1 MDFGVFEIFMLIGAL
16 GFFIYGMKVMS
27 DGIQKLAGSQMRKII
42 STITNNKFA
51 GVLTGFFTTSIIQS
65 SSATTVMVVSFVNAG
80 LLTLRQAIGVIMGAN
95 IGTTVT
101 AFMLLAFGF
110 GKFSISDYSLP
121 LIGIG
126 IPLFFTSKNSLKS
139 LGEFLIG
146 FAILFMGLDEL
157 KELMSFIKED
167 PLFLKS
173 IIEPVS
179 GLGFFSV
186 IIFVF
191 IGTILTVVVQ
201 SSSAAM
207 AITLALCGGANGIPF
222 ELAAAIILGE
232 NIGTTITANIAATI
246 GNVHAKRA
254 ARAHLLFNII
264 GVIWMLLIFYSFLNL
279 IDYVISE
286 TFFNQLVIEGDDE
299 SITRWSLA
307 VFHLFFNIINTFLL
321 IWFIKN
327 IERTVVKLI
336 SSKGEDDEI
345 HQLKYFSNN
354 TLSNEFSLIEVKK
367 ELEKFVK
374 VTSKMNYFT
383 KQLILETDRKKITKL
398 LHKLEQYEEITDR
411 IENEV
416 SEFLTKVNENDITSK
431 SSEDIRSILSII
443 SELESIGDV
452 YYSISKNI
460 QRKTEKKLYFVPSQR
475 NNLLEMI
482 SVIKTLFNNLE
493 VSMNNINEI
502 DQKLVENSYI
512 IENKLNKLHYEL
524 KKEHL
529 KSIENK
535 EYKIKSGIIYAD
547 LLTSLE
553 TVGNHITEINNNL
566 LDTFSK
572 K

>member
-1 MDFGVFEIFMLIGAL
+1 MNFGIFEILKLLGAL
-16 GFFIYGMKVMS
+16 GFFIYGMKIMS
-27 DGIQKLAGSQMRKII
+27 DGIQKLAGAQMRKII
-42 STITNNKFA
+42 SSITNNKFA

-126 IPLFFTSKNSLKS
+126 IPLYFTSKNTLKS

-157 KELMSFIKED
+157 KDLMSFIKED
-167 PLFLKS
+167 PLLLRS
-173 IIEPVS
+173 IIDPVS
-179 GLGFFSV
+179 GFGFFSV
-186 IIFVF
+186 IIFVL
-191 IGTILTVVVQ
+191 IGTVLTVVVQ

-207 AITLALCGGANGIPF
+207 AITLALCGGVNGIPF

-254 ARAHLLFNII
+254 ARAHLFFNII
-264 GVIWMLLIFYSFLNL
+264 GVIWMLIIFFSFLD
-279 IDYVISE
+279 IVDYLLKE
-286 TFFNQLVIEGDDE
+286 TFFSKLVIQGDDE
-299 SITRWSLA
+299 SLTRWSLA
-307 VFHLFFNIINTFLL
+307 VFHLLFNIINTFLL

-327 IERTVVKLI
+327 IEKAVIKLI

-354 TLSNEFSLIEVKK
+354 NLSNEFSIVEVKN
-367 ELEKFVK
+367 ELQKFVK
-374 VTSKMNYFT
+374 ITAKMNTFT
-383 KQLILETDRKKITKL
+383 QQLILETDRKKINKL
-398 LHKLEQYEEITDR
+398 LQKLEQYEEITDR

-416 SEFLTKVNENDITSK
+416 SEFLSKVNDSDLSSK
-431 SSEDIRSILSII
+431 SSDEIRSILTII
-443 SELESIGDV
+443 SELENIGDV
-452 YYSISKNI
+452 YYSISKNLE
-460 QRKTEKKLYFVPSQR
+460 RKIENKLYFIPSQR
-475 NNLLEMI
+475 NNLLKMI
-482 SVIKTLFNNLE
+482 SIVEKLFSTLDDI
-493 VSMNNINEI
+493 MNNMSNKNE
-502 DQKLVENSYI
+502 KLIENSYLL
-512 IENKLNKLHYEL
+512 ENELNKLHYKL

-529 KSIENK
+529 KSIEKK
-535 EYKIKSGIIYAD
+535 EYKIKSGILYAD
-547 LLTSLE
+547 LLASLE
-553 TVGNHITEINNNL
+553 MVGNHITEITDNIA
-566 LDTFSK
+566 DTLS
-572 K
+572 

>member
-179 GLGFFSV
+179 GMGFFSV
-186 IIFVF
+186 IIFVL

-327 IERTVVKLI
+327 IERTVVKFI

-431 SSEDIRSILSII
+431 SSEDIRSI
-443 SELESIGDV
+443 
-452 YYSISKNI
+452 SKNL

>member
-1 MDFGVFEIFMLIGAL
+1 MNFGIFEILKLLGAL
-16 GFFIYGMKVMS
+16 GFFIYGMKIMS
-27 DGIQKLAGSQMRKII
+27 DGIQKLAGAQMRKII
-42 STITNNKFA
+42 SSITNNKFA

-126 IPLFFTSKNSLKS
+126 IPLYFTSKNTLKS

-157 KELMSFIKED
+157 KDLMSFIKED
-167 PLFLKS
+167 PLLLRS
-173 IIEPVS
+173 IIDPVS
-179 GLGFFSV
+179 GFGFFSV
-186 IIFVF
+186 IIFVL
-191 IGTILTVVVQ
+191 IGTVLTVVVQ

-207 AITLALCGGANGIPF
+207 AITLALCGGVNGIPF

-254 ARAHLLFNII
+254 ARAHLFFNII
-264 GVIWMLLIFYSFLNL
+264 GVIWMLIIFFSFLD
-279 IDYVISE
+279 IVDYLLKE
-286 TFFNQLVIEGDDE
+286 TFFSKLVIQGDDE
-299 SITRWSLA
+299 SLTRWSLA
-307 VFHLFFNIINTFLL
+307 VFHLLFNIINTFLL

-327 IERTVVKLI
+327 IEKAVIKLI

-354 TLSNEFSLIEVKK
+354 NLSNEFSIVEVKN
-367 ELEKFVK
+367 ELQKFVK
-374 VTSKMNYFT
+374 ITAKMNTFT
-383 KQLILETDRKKITKL
+383 QQLILETDRKKINKL
-398 LHKLEQYEEITDR
+398 LQKLEQYEEITDR

-416 SEFLTKVNENDITSK
+416 SEFLSKVNDSDLSSK
-431 SSEDIRSILSII
+431 SSEEIRSILTII
-443 SELESIGDV
+443 SELENIGDV
-452 YYSISKNI
+452 YYSISKSLE
-460 QRKTEKKLYFVPSQR
+460 RKIENKLYFIPSQR
-475 NNLLEMI
+475 NNLLKMI
-482 SVIKTLFNNLE
+482 SIVEKLFSTLDDI
-493 VSMNNINEI
+493 MNNMSNKNE
-502 DQKLVENSYI
+502 KLIENSYLL
-512 IENKLNKLHYEL
+512 ENELNKLHYKL

-529 KSIENK
+529 KSIEKK
-535 EYKIKSGIIYAD
+535 EYKIKSGILYAD
-547 LLTSLE
+547 LLASLE
-553 TVGNHITEINNNL
+553 MVGNHITEITDNIA
-566 LDTFSK
+566 DTLS
-572 K
+572 

>member
-1 MDFGVFEIFMLIGAL
+1 MNFGIFEILKLLGAL

-27 DGIQKLAGSQMRKII
+27 DGIQKLAGAQMRKII
-42 STITNNKFA
+42 SSITNNKFA

-126 IPLFFTSKNSLKS
+126 IPLFFTSKNTLKS

-157 KELMSFIKED
+157 KDLMSFIKED
-167 PLFLKS
+167 PLLLRS
-173 IIEPVS
+173 IIDPVS
-179 GLGFFSV
+179 GFGFFSV
-186 IIFVF
+186 IIFVL
-191 IGTILTVVVQ
+191 IGTVLTVVVQ

-207 AITLALCGGANGIPF
+207 AITLALCGGVNGIPF

-254 ARAHLLFNII
+254 ARAHLFFNII
-264 GVIWMLLIFYSFLNL
+264 GVIWMLIIFFSFLD
-279 IDYVISE
+279 IVDYLLKE
-286 TFFNQLVIEGDDE
+286 TFFSKLVIQGDDE
-299 SITRWSLA
+299 SLTRWSLA
-307 VFHLFFNIINTFLL
+307 VFHLLFNIINTFLL

-327 IERTVVKLI
+327 IEKAVIKLI

-354 TLSNEFSLIEVKK
+354 NLSNEFSIVEVKN
-367 ELEKFVK
+367 ELQKFVK
-374 VTSKMNYFT
+374 ITAKMNTFT
-383 KQLILETDRKKITKL
+383 QQLILETDRKKINKL
-398 LHKLEQYEEITDR
+398 LQKLEQYEEITDR

-416 SEFLTKVNENDITSK
+416 SEFLSKVNDSDLSSK
-431 SSEDIRSILSII
+431 ASEEIRSILTII
-443 SELESIGDV
+443 SELENIGDV
-452 YYSISKNI
+452 YYSISKNLE
-460 QRKTEKKLYFVPSQR
+460 RKIENKLYFIPSQR
-475 NNLLEMI
+475 NNLLKMI
-482 SVIKTLFNNLE
+482 SIVEKLFSTLDDI
-493 VSMNNINEI
+493 MNNMSNKNE
-502 DQKLVENSYI
+502 KLIENSYLL
-512 IENKLNKLHYEL
+512 ENELNKLHYKL

-529 KSIENK
+529 KSIEKK
-535 EYKIKSGIIYAD
+535 EYKIKSGILYAD
-547 LLTSLE
+547 LLASLE
-553 TVGNHITEINNNL
+553 MVGNHITEITDNIA
-566 LDTFSK
+566 DTLS
-572 K
+572 

>member
-1 MDFGVFEIFMLIGAL
+1 MNFGIFEILKLLGAL
-16 GFFIYGMKVMS
+16 GFFIYGMKIMS
-27 DGIQKLAGSQMRKII
+27 DGIQKLAGAQMRKII
-42 STITNNKFA
+42 SSITNNKFA

-126 IPLFFTSKNSLKS
+126 IPLYFTSKNTLKS

-157 KELMSFIKED
+157 KDLMSFIKED
-167 PLFLKS
+167 PLLLRS
-173 IIEPVS
+173 IIDPVS
-179 GLGFFSV
+179 GFGFFSV
-186 IIFVF
+186 IIFVL
-191 IGTILTVVVQ
+191 IGTVLTVVVQ

-207 AITLALCGGANGIPF
+207 AITLALCGGVNGIPF

-254 ARAHLLFNII
+254 ARAHLFFNII
-264 GVIWMLLIFYSFLNL
+264 GVIWMLIIFFSFLD
-279 IDYVISE
+279 IVDYLLKE
-286 TFFNQLVIEGDDE
+286 TFFSKLVIQGDDE
-299 SITRWSLA
+299 SLTRWSLA
-307 VFHLFFNIINTFLL
+307 VFHLLFNIINTFLL

-327 IERTVVKLI
+327 IEKAVIKLI

-354 TLSNEFSLIEVKK
+354 NLSNEFSIVEVKN
-367 ELEKFVK
+367 ELQKFVK
-374 VTSKMNYFT
+374 ITAKMNTFT
-383 KQLILETDRKKITKL
+383 QQLILETDRKKINKL
-398 LHKLEQYEEITDR
+398 LQKLEQYEEITDR

-416 SEFLTKVNENDITSK
+416 SEFLSKVNDSDLSSK
-431 SSEDIRSILSII
+431 SSEEIRSILTII
-443 SELESIGDV
+443 SELENIGDV
-452 YYSISKNI
+452 YYSISKNLE
-460 QRKTEKKLYFVPSQR
+460 RKIENKLYFIPSQR
-475 NNLLEMI
+475 NNLLKMI
-482 SVIKTLFNNLE
+482 SIVEKLFSTLDDI
-493 VSMNNINEI
+493 MNNMSNKNE
-502 DQKLVENSYI
+502 KLIENSYLL
-512 IENKLNKLHYEL
+512 ENELNKLHYKL

-529 KSIENK
+529 KSIEKK
-535 EYKIKSGIIYAD
+535 EYKIKSGILYAD
-547 LLTSLE
+547 LLASLE
-553 TVGNHITEINNNL
+553 MVGNHITEITDNIN
-566 LDTFSK
+566 DTLS
-572 K
+572 

>member
-1 MDFGVFEIFMLIGAL
+1 MNFGIFEILKLLGAL

-27 DGIQKLAGSQMRKII
+27 DGIQKLAGAQMRKII
-42 STITNNKFA
+42 SSITNNKFA

-126 IPLFFTSKNSLKS
+126 IPLYFTSKNTLKS

-157 KELMSFIKED
+157 KDLMSFIKED
-167 PLFLKS
+167 PLLLRS
-173 IIEPVS
+173 IIDPVS
-179 GLGFFSV
+179 GFGFFSV
-186 IIFVF
+186 IIFVL
-191 IGTILTVVVQ
+191 IGTVLTVVVQ

-207 AITLALCGGANGIPF
+207 AITLALCGGVNGIPF

-254 ARAHLLFNII
+254 ARAHLFFNII
-264 GVIWMLLIFYSFLNL
+264 GVIWMLIIFFSFLD
-279 IDYVISE
+279 IVDYLLKE
-286 TFFNQLVIEGDDE
+286 TFFSKLVIQGDDE
-299 SITRWSLA
+299 SLTRWSLA
-307 VFHLFFNIINTFLL
+307 VFHLLFNIINTFLL

-327 IERTVVKLI
+327 IEKAVIKLI

-354 TLSNEFSLIEVKK
+354 NLSNEFSIVEVKN
-367 ELEKFVK
+367 ELQKFVK
-374 VTSKMNYFT
+374 ITAKMNTFT
-383 KQLILETDRKKITKL
+383 QQLILETDRKKINKL
-398 LHKLEQYEEITDR
+398 LQKLEQYEEITDR

-416 SEFLTKVNENDITSK
+416 SEFLSKVNDSDLSSK
-431 SSEDIRSILSII
+431 SSEEIRSILTII
-443 SELESIGDV
+443 SELENIGDV
-452 YYSISKNI
+452 YYSISKNLE
-460 QRKTEKKLYFVPSQR
+460 RKIENKLYFIPSQR
-475 NNLLEMI
+475 NNLLKMI
-482 SVIKTLFNNLE
+482 SIVEKLFSTLNE
-493 VSMNNINEI
+493 IMNNMSNKNE
-502 DQKLVENSYI
+502 KLIENSYLL
-512 IENKLNKLHYEL
+512 ENELNKLHYKL
-524 KKEHL
+524 KKDHL
-529 KSIENK
+529 KSIEKK
-535 EYKIKSGIIYAD
+535 EYKIKSGILYSD
-547 LLTSLE
+547 LLASLE
-553 TVGNHITEINNNL
+553 LVGNHITEITDNIN
-566 LDTFSK
+566 DTLS
-572 K
+572 

>member
-1 MDFGVFEIFMLIGAL
+1 MNFGIFEILKLLGAL

-27 DGIQKLAGSQMRKII
+27 DGIQKLAGAQMRKII
-42 STITNNKFA
+42 SSITNNKFA

-126 IPLFFTSKNSLKS
+126 IPLYFTSKNTLKS

-157 KELMSFIKED
+157 KDLMSFIKED
-167 PLFLKS
+167 PLLLRS
-173 IIEPVS
+173 IIDPVS
-179 GLGFFSV
+179 GFGFFSV
-186 IIFVF
+186 IIFVL
-191 IGTILTVVVQ
+191 IGTVLTVVVQ

-207 AITLALCGGANGIPF
+207 AITLALCGGVNGIPF

-254 ARAHLLFNII
+254 ARAHLFFNII
-264 GVIWMLLIFYSFLNL
+264 GVIWMLIIFFSFLD
-279 IDYVISE
+279 IVDYLLKE
-286 TFFNQLVIEGDDE
+286 TFFSKLVIQGDDE
-299 SITRWSLA
+299 SLTRWSLA
-307 VFHLFFNIINTFLL
+307 VFHLLFNIINTFLL

-327 IERTVVKLI
+327 IEKAVIKLI

-354 TLSNEFSLIEVKK
+354 NLSNEFSIVEVKN
-367 ELEKFVK
+367 ELQKFVK
-374 VTSKMNYFT
+374 ITAKMNTFT
-383 KQLILETDRKKITKL
+383 QQLILETDRKKINKL
-398 LHKLEQYEEITDR
+398 LQKLEQYEEITDR

-416 SEFLTKVNENDITSK
+416 SEFLSKVNDSDLSSK
-431 SSEDIRSILSII
+431 SSEEIRSILTII
-443 SELESIGDV
+443 SELENIGDV
-452 YYSISKNI
+452 YYSISKNLE
-460 QRKTEKKLYFVPSQR
+460 RKIENKLYFIPSQR
-475 NNLLEMI
+475 NNLLKMI
-482 SVIKTLFNNLE
+482 SIVEKLFSTLNE
-493 VSMNNINEI
+493 IMNNMSNKNE
-502 DQKLVENSYI
+502 KLIENSYLL
-512 IENKLNKLHYEL
+512 ENELNKLHYKL
-524 KKEHL
+524 KKDHL
-529 KSIENK
+529 KSIEKK
-535 EYKIKSGIIYAD
+535 EYKIKSGILYAD
-547 LLTSLE
+547 LLASLE
-553 TVGNHITEINNNL
+553 LVGNHITEITDNIN
-566 LDTFSK
+566 DTLS
-572 K
+572 

>member
-1 MDFGVFEIFMLIGAL
+1 MNFGIFEILKLLGAL

-27 DGIQKLAGSQMRKII
+27 DGIQKLAGAQMRKII
-42 STITNNKFA
+42 SSITNNKFA

-126 IPLFFTSKNSLKS
+126 IPLYFTSKNTLKS

-157 KELMSFIKED
+157 KDLMSFIKED
-167 PLFLKS
+167 PLLLRS
-173 IIEPVS
+173 IIDPVS
-179 GLGFFSV
+179 EFGFFSV
-186 IIFVF
+186 IIFVL
-191 IGTILTVVVQ
+191 IGTVLTVVVQ

-207 AITLALCGGANGIPF
+207 AITLALCGGVNGIPF

-254 ARAHLLFNII
+254 ARAHLFFNII
-264 GVIWMLLIFYSFLNL
+264 GVIWMLIIFFSFLD
-279 IDYVISE
+279 IVDYLLKE
-286 TFFNQLVIEGDDE
+286 TFFSKLVIQGDDE
-299 SITRWSLA
+299 SLTRWSLA
-307 VFHLFFNIINTFLL
+307 VFHLLFNIINTFLL

-327 IERTVVKLI
+327 IEKAVIKLI

-354 TLSNEFSLIEVKK
+354 NLSNEFSIVEVKN
-367 ELEKFVK
+367 ELQKFVK
-374 VTSKMNYFT
+374 ITAKMNTFT
-383 KQLILETDRKKITKL
+383 QQLILETDRKKINKL
-398 LHKLEQYEEITDR
+398 LQKLEQYEEITDR

-416 SEFLTKVNENDITSK
+416 SEFLSKVNDSDLSSK
-431 SSEDIRSILSII
+431 SSEEIRSILTII
-443 SELESIGDV
+443 SELENIGDV
-452 YYSISKNI
+452 YYSISKNLE
-460 QRKTEKKLYFVPSQR
+460 RKIENKLYFIPSQR
-475 NNLLEMI
+475 NNLLKMI
-482 SVIKTLFNNLE
+482 SIVEKLFSTLDDI
-493 VSMNNINEI
+493 MNNMSNKNE
-502 DQKLVENSYI
+502 KLIENSYLL
-512 IENKLNKLHYEL
+512 ENELNKLHYKL
-524 KKEHL
+524 KKDHL
-529 KSIENK
+529 KSIEKK
-535 EYKIKSGIIYAD
+535 EYKIKSGILYAD
-547 LLTSLE
+547 LLASLE
-553 TVGNHITEINNNL
+553 LVGNHITEITDNIA
-566 LDTFSK
+566 DTLS
-572 K
+572 

>member
-1 MDFGVFEIFMLIGAL
+1 MNFGIFEILKLLGAL

-27 DGIQKLAGSQMRKII
+27 DGIQKLAGAQMRKII
-42 STITNNKFA
+42 SSITNNKFA

-126 IPLFFTSKNSLKS
+126 IPLYFTSKNTLKS

-157 KELMSFIKED
+157 KDLMSFIKED
-167 PLFLKS
+167 PLLLRS
-173 IIEPVS
+173 IIDPVS
-179 GLGFFSV
+179 GFGFFSV
-186 IIFVF
+186 IIFVL
-191 IGTILTVVVQ
+191 IGTVLTIVVQ

-207 AITLALCGGANGIPF
+207 AITLALCGGVNGIPF

-254 ARAHLLFNII
+254 ARAHLFFNII
-264 GVIWMLLIFYSFLNL
+264 GVIWMLIIFFSFLD
-279 IDYVISE
+279 IVDYLLKE
-286 TFFNQLVIEGDDE
+286 TFFSKLVIQGDDE
-299 SITRWSLA
+299 SLTRWSLA
-307 VFHLFFNIINTFLL
+307 VFHLLFNIINTFLL

-327 IERTVVKLI
+327 IEKAVIKLI

-354 TLSNEFSLIEVKK
+354 NLSNEFSIVEVKN
-367 ELEKFVK
+367 ELQKFVK
-374 VTSKMNYFT
+374 ITAKMNTFT
-383 KQLILETDRKKITKL
+383 QQLILETDRKKINKL
-398 LHKLEQYEEITDR
+398 LQKLEQYEEITDR

-416 SEFLTKVNENDITSK
+416 SEFLSKVNDSDLSSK
-431 SSEDIRSILSII
+431 SSDEIRSILTII
-443 SELESIGDV
+443 SELENIGDV
-452 YYSISKNI
+452 YYSISKNLE
-460 QRKTEKKLYFVPSQR
+460 RKIENKLYFIPSQR
-475 NNLLEMI
+475 NNLLKMI
-482 SVIKTLFNNLE
+482 SIVEKLFSTLDDI
-493 VSMNNINEI
+493 MNNMSNKNE
-502 DQKLVENSYI
+502 KLIENSYLL
-512 IENKLNKLHYEL
+512 ENELNKLHYKL
-524 KKEHL
+524 KKDHL
-529 KSIENK
+529 KSIEKK
-535 EYKIKSGIIYAD
+535 EYKIKSGILYAD
-547 LLTSLE
+547 LLASLE
-553 TVGNHITEINNNL
+553 MVGNHITEITDNIA
-566 LDTFSK
+566 DTLS
-572 K
+572 

>member
-1 MDFGVFEIFMLIGAL
+1 MNFGIFEILKLLGAL
-16 GFFIYGMKVMS
+16 GFFIYGMKIMS
-27 DGIQKLAGSQMRKII
+27 DGIQKLAGAQMRKII
-42 STITNNKFA
+42 SSITNNKFA

-126 IPLFFTSKNSLKS
+126 IPLYFTSKNTLKS

-157 KELMSFIKED
+157 KDLMSFIKED
-167 PLFLKS
+167 PLLLRS
-173 IIEPVS
+173 IIDPVS
-179 GLGFFSV
+179 GFGFFSV
-186 IIFVF
+186 IIFVL
-191 IGTILTVVVQ
+191 IGTVLTVVVQ

-207 AITLALCGGANGIPF
+207 AITLALCGGVNGIPF

-254 ARAHLLFNII
+254 ARAHLFFNII
-264 GVIWMLLIFYSFLNL
+264 GVIWMLIIFFSFLD
-279 IDYVISE
+279 IVDYLLKE
-286 TFFNQLVIEGDDE
+286 TFFSKLVIQGDDE
-299 SITRWSLA
+299 SLTRWSLA
-307 VFHLFFNIINTFLL
+307 VFHLLFNIINTFLL

-327 IERTVVKLI
+327 IEKAVIKLI

-354 TLSNEFSLIEVKK
+354 NLSNEFSIVEVKN
-367 ELEKFVK
+367 ELQKFVK
-374 VTSKMNYFT
+374 ITAKMNIFT
-383 KQLILETDRKKITKL
+383 QQLILETDRKKINKL
-398 LHKLEQYEEITDR
+398 LQKLEQYEEITDR

-416 SEFLTKVNENDITSK
+416 SEFLSKVNDSDLSSK
-431 SSEDIRSILSII
+431 SSEEIRSILTII
-443 SELESIGDV
+443 SELENIGDV
-452 YYSISKNI
+452 YYSISKNLE
-460 QRKTEKKLYFVPSQR
+460 RKIENKLYFIPSQR
-475 NNLLEMI
+475 NNLLKMI
-482 SVIKTLFNNLE
+482 SIVEKLFSTLDDI
-493 VSMNNINEI
+493 MNNMSNKNE
-502 DQKLVENSYI
+502 KLIENSYLL
-512 IENKLNKLHYEL
+512 ENELNKLHYKL

-529 KSIENK
+529 KSIEKK
-535 EYKIKSGIIYAD
+535 EYKIKSGILYAD
-547 LLTSLE
+547 LLASLE
-553 TVGNHITEINNNL
+553 MVGNHITEITDNIA
-566 LDTFSK
+566 DTLS
-572 K
+572 

>member
-1 MDFGVFEIFMLIGAL
+1 MNFGIFEILKLLGAL

-27 DGIQKLAGSQMRKII
+27 DGIQKLAGAQMRKII
-42 STITNNKFA
+42 SSITNNKFA

-126 IPLFFTSKNSLKS
+126 IPLYFTSKNTLKS

-157 KELMSFIKED
+157 KDLMSFIKED
-167 PLFLKS
+167 PLLLRS
-173 IIEPVS
+173 IIDPVS
-179 GLGFFSV
+179 GFGFFSV
-186 IIFVF
+186 IIFVL
-191 IGTILTVVVQ
+191 IGTVLTVVVQ

-207 AITLALCGGANGIPF
+207 AITLALCGGVNGIPF

-254 ARAHLLFNII
+254 ARAHLFFNII
-264 GVIWMLLIFYSFLNL
+264 GVIWMLIIFFSFLD
-279 IDYVISE
+279 IVDYLLKE
-286 TFFNQLVIEGDDE
+286 TFFSKLVIQGDDE
-299 SITRWSLA
+299 SLTRWSLA
-307 VFHLFFNIINTFLL
+307 VFHLLFNIINTFLL

-327 IERTVVKLI
+327 IEKAVIKLI

-354 TLSNEFSLIEVKK
+354 NLSNEFSIVEVKN
-367 ELEKFVK
+367 ELQKFVK
-374 VTSKMNYFT
+374 ITAKMNTFT
-383 KQLILETDRKKITKL
+383 QQLILETDRKKINKL
-398 LHKLEQYEEITDR
+398 LQKLEQYEEITDR

-416 SEFLTKVNENDITSK
+416 SEFLSKVNDSDLSSK
-431 SSEDIRSILSII
+431 SSEEIRSILTII
-443 SELESIGDV
+443 SELENIGDV
-452 YYSISKNI
+452 YYSISKNLE
-460 QRKTEKKLYFVPSQR
+460 RKIENKLYFIPSQR
-475 NNLLEMI
+475 NNLLKMI
-482 SVIKTLFNNLE
+482 SIVEKLFSTLNE
-493 VSMNNINEI
+493 IMNNMSNKNE
-502 DQKLVENSYI
+502 KLLENSYLL
-512 IENKLNKLHYEL
+512 ENELNKLHYKL
-524 KKEHL
+524 KKDHL
-529 KSIENK
+529 KSIEKK
-535 EYKIKSGIIYAD
+535 EYKIKSGILYSD
-547 LLTSLE
+547 LLASLE
-553 TVGNHITEINNNL
+553 LVGNHITEITDNIN
-566 LDTFSK
+566 DTLS
-572 K
+572 

>member
-1 MDFGVFEIFMLIGAL
+1 MNFGIFEILKLLGAL

-27 DGIQKLAGSQMRKII
+27 DGIQKLAGAQMRKII
-42 STITNNKFA
+42 SSITNNKFA

-126 IPLFFTSKNSLKS
+126 IPLYFTSKNTLKS

-157 KELMSFIKED
+157 KDLMSFIKED
-167 PLFLKS
+167 PLLLRS
-173 IIEPVS
+173 IIDPVS
-179 GLGFFSV
+179 GFGFFSV
-186 IIFVF
+186 IIFVL
-191 IGTILTVVVQ
+191 IGTVLTVVVQ

-207 AITLALCGGANGIPF
+207 AITLALCGGVNGIPF

-254 ARAHLLFNII
+254 ARAHLFFNII
-264 GVIWMLLIFYSFLNL
+264 GVIWMLIIFFSFLD
-279 IDYVISE
+279 IVDYLLKE
-286 TFFNQLVIEGDDE
+286 TFFSKLVIQGDDE
-299 SITRWSLA
+299 SLTRWSLA
-307 VFHLFFNIINTFLL
+307 VFHLLFNIINTFLL

-327 IERTVVKLI
+327 IEKAVIKLI

-354 TLSNEFSLIEVKK
+354 NLSNEFSIVEVKN
-367 ELEKFVK
+367 ELQKFVK
-374 VTSKMNYFT
+374 ITAKMNTFT
-383 KQLILETDRKKITKL
+383 QQLILETDRKKINKL
-398 LHKLEQYEEITDR
+398 LQKLEQYEEITDR

-416 SEFLTKVNENDITSK
+416 SEFLSKVNDSDLSSK
-431 SSEDIRSILSII
+431 ASEEIRSILTII
-443 SELESIGDV
+443 SELENIGDV
-452 YYSISKNI
+452 YYSISKNLE
-460 QRKTEKKLYFVPSQR
+460 RKIENKLYFIPSQR
-475 NNLLEMI
+475 NNLLKMI
-482 SVIKTLFNNLE
+482 SIVEKLFSTLDDI
-493 VSMNNINEI
+493 MNNMSNKNE
-502 DQKLVENSYI
+502 KLIENSYLL
-512 IENKLNKLHYEL
+512 ENELNKLHYKL

-529 KSIENK
+529 KSIEKK
-535 EYKIKSGIIYAD
+535 EYKIKSGILYAD
-547 LLTSLE
+547 LLASLE
-553 TVGNHITEINNNL
+553 MVGNHITEITDNIA
-566 LDTFSK
+566 DTLS
-572 K
+572 

>member
-1 MDFGVFEIFMLIGAL
+1 MNFGIFEILKLLGAL
-16 GFFIYGMKVMS
+16 GFFIYGMKIMS
-27 DGIQKLAGSQMRKII
+27 DGIQKLAGAQMRKII
-42 STITNNKFA
+42 SSITNNKFA

-126 IPLFFTSKNSLKS
+126 IPLYFTSKNTLKS

-157 KELMSFIKED
+157 KDLMSFIKED
-167 PLFLKS
+167 PLLLRS
-173 IIEPVS
+173 IIDPVS
-179 GLGFFSV
+179 GFGFFSV
-186 IIFVF
+186 IIFVL
-191 IGTILTVVVQ
+191 IGTVLTVVVQ

-207 AITLALCGGANGIPF
+207 AITLALCGGVNGIPF

-254 ARAHLLFNII
+254 ARAHLFFNII
-264 GVIWMLLIFYSFLNL
+264 GVIWMLIIFFSFLD
-279 IDYVISE
+279 IVDYLLKE
-286 TFFNQLVIEGDDE
+286 TFFSKLVIQGDDE
-299 SITRWSLA
+299 SLTRWSLA
-307 VFHLFFNIINTFLL
+307 VFHLLFNIINTFLL

-327 IERTVVKLI
+327 IEKAVIKLI

-354 TLSNEFSLIEVKK
+354 NLSNEFSIVEVKN
-367 ELEKFVK
+367 ELQKFVK
-374 VTSKMNYFT
+374 ITAKMNTFT
-383 KQLILETDRKKITKL
+383 QQLILETDRKKINKL
-398 LHKLEQYEEITDR
+398 LQKLEQYEEITDR

-416 SEFLTKVNENDITSK
+416 SEFLSKVNDSDLSSK
-431 SSEDIRSILSII
+431 ASEEIRSILTII
-443 SELESIGDV
+443 SELENIGDV
-452 YYSISKNI
+452 YYSISKNLE
-460 QRKTEKKLYFVPSQR
+460 RKIENKLYFIPSQR
-475 NNLLEMI
+475 NNLLKMI
-482 SVIKTLFNNLE
+482 SIVEKLFSTLDDI
-493 VSMNNINEI
+493 MNNMSNKNE
-502 DQKLVENSYI
+502 KLIENSYLL
-512 IENKLNKLHYEL
+512 ENELNKLHYKL

-529 KSIENK
+529 KSIEKK
-535 EYKIKSGIIYAD
+535 EYKIKSGILYAD
-547 LLTSLE
+547 LLASLE
-553 TVGNHITEINNNL
+553 MVGNHITEITDNIA
-566 LDTFSK
+566 DTLS
-572 K
+572 

>member
-1 MDFGVFEIFMLIGAL
+1 MNFGIFEILKLLGAL
-16 GFFIYGMKVMS
+16 GFFIYGMKIMS
-27 DGIQKLAGSQMRKII
+27 DGIQKLAGAQMRKII
-42 STITNNKFA
+42 SSITNNKFA

-126 IPLFFTSKNSLKS
+126 IPLYFTSKNTLKS

-157 KELMSFIKED
+157 KDLMSFIKED
-167 PLFLKS
+167 PLLLRS
-173 IIEPVS
+173 IIDPVS
-179 GLGFFSV
+179 GFGFFSV
-186 IIFVF
+186 IIFVL
-191 IGTILTVVVQ
+191 IGTVLTVVVQ

-207 AITLALCGGANGIPF
+207 AITLALCGGVNGIPF

-254 ARAHLLFNII
+254 ARAHLFFNII
-264 GVIWMLLIFYSFLNL
+264 GVIWMLIIFFSFLD
-279 IDYVISE
+279 IVDYLLKE
-286 TFFNQLVIEGDDE
+286 TFFSKLVIQGDDE
-299 SITRWSLA
+299 SLTRWSLA
-307 VFHLFFNIINTFLL
+307 VFHLLFNIINTFLL

-327 IERTVVKLI
+327 IEKAVIKLI

-354 TLSNEFSLIEVKK
+354 NLSNEFSIVEVKN
-367 ELEKFVK
+367 ELQKFVK
-374 VTSKMNYFT
+374 VTAKMNTFT
-383 KQLILETDRKKITKL
+383 QQLILETDRKKINKL
-398 LHKLEQYEEITDR
+398 LQKLEQYEEITDR

-416 SEFLTKVNENDITSK
+416 SEFLSKVNDSDLSSK
-431 SSEDIRSILSII
+431 SSEEIRSILTII
-443 SELESIGDV
+443 SELENIGDV
-452 YYSISKNI
+452 YYSISKNLE
-460 QRKTEKKLYFVPSQR
+460 RKIENKLYFIPSQR
-475 NNLLEMI
+475 NNLLKMI
-482 SVIKTLFNNLE
+482 SIVEKLFSTLDDI
-493 VSMNNINEI
+493 MNNMSNKNE
-502 DQKLVENSYI
+502 KLIENSYLL
-512 IENKLNKLHYEL
+512 ENELNKLHYKL

-529 KSIENK
+529 KSIEKK
-535 EYKIKSGIIYAD
+535 EYKIKSGILYAD
-547 LLTSLE
+547 LLASLE
-553 TVGNHITEINNNL
+553 MVGNHITEITDNIA
-566 LDTFSK
+566 DTLS
-572 K
+572 

>member
-1 MDFGVFEIFMLIGAL
+1 MNFGIFEILKLLGAL

-27 DGIQKLAGSQMRKII
+27 DGIQKLAGAQMRKII
-42 STITNNKFA
+42 SSITNNKFA

-126 IPLFFTSKNSLKS
+126 IPLYFTSKNTLKS

-157 KELMSFIKED
+157 KDLMSFIKED
-167 PLFLKS
+167 PLLLRS
-173 IIEPVS
+173 IIDPVS
-179 GLGFFSV
+179 GFGFFSV
-186 IIFVF
+186 IIFVL
-191 IGTILTVVVQ
+191 IGTVLTVVVQ

-207 AITLALCGGANGIPF
+207 AITLALCGGVNGIPF

-254 ARAHLLFNII
+254 ARAHLFFNII
-264 GVIWMLLIFYSFLNL
+264 GVIWMLIIFFSFLD
-279 IDYVISE
+279 IVDYLLKE
-286 TFFNQLVIEGDDE
+286 TFFSKLVIQGDDE
-299 SITRWSLA
+299 SLTRWSLA
-307 VFHLFFNIINTFLL
+307 VFHLLFNIINTFLL

-327 IERTVVKLI
+327 IEKAVIKLI

-354 TLSNEFSLIEVKK
+354 NLSNEFSIVEVKN
-367 ELEKFVK
+367 ELQKFVK
-374 VTSKMNYFT
+374 ITAKMNTFT
-383 KQLILETDRKKITKL
+383 QQLILETDRKKINKL
-398 LHKLEQYEEITDR
+398 LQKLEQYEEITDR

-416 SEFLTKVNENDITSK
+416 SEFLSKVNDSDLSSK
-431 SSEDIRSILSII
+431 SSEEIRSILTII
-443 SELESIGDV
+443 SELENIGDV
-452 YYSISKNI
+452 YYSISKNLE
-460 QRKTEKKLYFVPSQR
+460 RKIENKLYFIPSQR
-475 NNLLEMI
+475 NNLLKMI
-482 SVIKTLFNNLE
+482 SIVEKLFSTLDDI
-493 VSMNNINEI
+493 MNNMSNKNE
-502 DQKLVENSYI
+502 KLIENSYLL
-512 IENKLNKLHYEL
+512 ENELNKLHYKL

-529 KSIENK
+529 KSIEKK
-535 EYKIKSGIIYAD
+535 EYKIKSGILYAD
-547 LLTSLE
+547 LLASLE
-553 TVGNHITEINNNL
+553 MVGNHITEITDNIA
-566 LDTFSK
+566 DTLS
-572 K
+572 

>member
-1 MDFGVFEIFMLIGAL
+1 MNFGIFEILKLLGAL
-16 GFFIYGMKVMS
+16 GFFIYGMKIMS
-27 DGIQKLAGSQMRKII
+27 DGIQKLAGAQMRKII
-42 STITNNKFA
+42 SSITNNKFA

-126 IPLFFTSKNSLKS
+126 IPLYFTSKNTLKS

-157 KELMSFIKED
+157 KDLMSFIKED
-167 PLFLKS
+167 PLLLRS
-173 IIEPVS
+173 IIDPVS
-179 GLGFFSV
+179 GFGFFSV
-186 IIFVF
+186 IIFVL
-191 IGTILTVVVQ
+191 IGTVLTVVVQ

-207 AITLALCGGANGIPF
+207 AITLALCGGVNGIPF

-254 ARAHLLFNII
+254 ARAHLFFNII
-264 GVIWMLLIFYSFLNL
+264 GVIWMLIIFFSFLD
-279 IDYVISE
+279 IVDYLLKE
-286 TFFNQLVIEGDDE
+286 TFFSKLVIQGDDE
-299 SITRWSLA
+299 SLTRWSLA
-307 VFHLFFNIINTFLL
+307 VFHLLFNIINTFLL

-327 IERTVVKLI
+327 IEKAVIKLI

-354 TLSNEFSLIEVKK
+354 NLSNEFSIVEVKN
-367 ELEKFVK
+367 ELQKFVK
-374 VTSKMNYFT
+374 ITAKMNTFT
-383 KQLILETDRKKITKL
+383 QQLILETDRKKINKL
-398 LHKLEQYEEITDR
+398 LQKLEQYEEITDR

-416 SEFLTKVNENDITSK
+416 SEFLSKVNDSDLSSK
-431 SSEDIRSILSII
+431 SSEEIRSILTII
-443 SELESIGDV
+443 SELENIGDV
-452 YYSISKNI
+452 YYSISKNLE
-460 QRKTEKKLYFVPSQR
+460 RKIENKLYFIPSQR
-475 NNLLEMI
+475 NNLLKMI
-482 SVIKTLFNNLE
+482 SIVEKLFSTLDDI
-493 VSMNNINEI
+493 MNNMSNKNE
-502 DQKLVENSYI
+502 KLIENSYLL
-512 IENKLNKLHYEL
+512 ENELNKLHYKL

-529 KSIENK
+529 KSIEKK
-535 EYKIKSGIIYAD
+535 EYKIKSGILYAD
-547 LLTSLE
+547 LLASLE
-553 TVGNHITEINNNL
+553 MVGNHITEITDNIA
-566 LDTFSK
+566 DTLS
-572 K
+572 

>member
-1 MDFGVFEIFMLIGAL
+1 MNFGIFEILKLLGAL
-16 GFFIYGMKVMS
+16 GFFIYGMKIMS
-27 DGIQKLAGSQMRKII
+27 DGIQKLAGAQMRKII
-42 STITNNKFA
+42 SSITNNKFA

-126 IPLFFTSKNSLKS
+126 IPLYFTSKNTLKS

-157 KELMSFIKED
+157 KDLMSFIKED
-167 PLFLKS
+167 PLLLRS
-173 IIEPVS
+173 IIDPVS
-179 GLGFFSV
+179 GFGFFSV
-186 IIFVF
+186 IIFVL
-191 IGTILTVVVQ
+191 IGTVLTVVVQ

-207 AITLALCGGANGIPF
+207 AITLALCGGVNGIPF

-254 ARAHLLFNII
+254 ARAHLFFNII
-264 GVIWMLLIFYSFLNL
+264 GVIWMLIIFFSFLD
-279 IDYVISE
+279 IVDYLLKE
-286 TFFNQLVIEGDDE
+286 TFFSKLVIQGDDE
-299 SITRWSLA
+299 SLTRWSLA
-307 VFHLFFNIINTFLL
+307 VFHLLFNIINTFLL

-327 IERTVVKLI
+327 IEKAVIKLI

-354 TLSNEFSLIEVKK
+354 NLSNEFSIVEVKN
-367 ELEKFVK
+367 ELQKFVK
-374 VTSKMNYFT
+374 ITAKMNTFT
-383 KQLILETDRKKITKL
+383 QQLILETDRKKINKL
-398 LHKLEQYEEITDR
+398 LQKLEQYEEITDR

-416 SEFLTKVNENDITSK
+416 SEFLSKVNDSDLSSK
-431 SSEDIRSILSII
+431 SSEEIRSILTII
-443 SELESIGDV
+443 SELENIGDV
-452 YYSISKNI
+452 YYSISKNLE
-460 QRKTEKKLYFVPSQR
+460 RKIENKLYFIPSQR
-475 NNLLEMI
+475 NNLLKMI
-482 SVIKTLFNNLE
+482 SILEKLFSTLDDI
-493 VSMNNINEI
+493 MNNMSNKNE
-502 DQKLVENSYI
+502 KLIENSYLL
-512 IENKLNKLHYEL
+512 ENELNKLHYKL

-529 KSIENK
+529 KSIEKK
-535 EYKIKSGIIYAD
+535 EYKIKSGILYAD
-547 LLTSLE
+547 LLASLE
-553 TVGNHITEINNNL
+553 MVGNHITEITDNIA
-566 LDTFSK
+566 DTLS
-572 K
+572 

>member
-1 MDFGVFEIFMLIGAL
+1 MNFGIFEILKLLGAL
-16 GFFIYGMKVMS
+16 GFFIYGMKIMS
-27 DGIQKLAGSQMRKII
+27 DGIQKLAGAQMRKII
-42 STITNNKFA
+42 SSITNNKFA

-126 IPLFFTSKNSLKS
+126 IPLYFTSKNTLKS

-157 KELMSFIKED
+157 KDLMSFIKED
-167 PLFLKS
+167 PLLLRS
-173 IIEPVS
+173 IIDPVS
-179 GLGFFSV
+179 GFGFFSV
-186 IIFVF
+186 IIFVL
-191 IGTILTVVVQ
+191 IGTVLTVVVQ

-207 AITLALCGGANGIPF
+207 AITLALCGGVNGIPF

-254 ARAHLLFNII
+254 ARAHLFFNII
-264 GVIWMLLIFYSFLNL
+264 GVIWMLIIFFSFLE
-279 IDYVISE
+279 IVDYLLKE
-286 TFFNQLVIEGDDE
+286 TFFSKLVIQGDDE
-299 SITRWSLA
+299 SLTRWSLA
-307 VFHLFFNIINTFLL
+307 VFHLLFNIINTFLL

-327 IERTVVKLI
+327 IEKAVIKLI

-354 TLSNEFSLIEVKK
+354 NLSNEFSIVEVKN
-367 ELEKFVK
+367 ELQKFVK
-374 VTSKMNYFT
+374 ITAKMNTFT
-383 KQLILETDRKKITKL
+383 QQLILETDRKKINKL
-398 LHKLEQYEEITDR
+398 LQKLEQYEEITDR

-416 SEFLTKVNENDITSK
+416 SEFLSKVNDSDLSSK
-431 SSEDIRSILSII
+431 SSDEIRSILTII
-443 SELESIGDV
+443 SELENIGDV
-452 YYSISKNI
+452 YYSISKNLE
-460 QRKTEKKLYFVPSQR
+460 RKIENKLYFIPSQR
-475 NNLLEMI
+475 NNLLKMI
-482 SVIKTLFNNLE
+482 SIVEKLFSTLDDI
-493 VSMNNINEI
+493 MNNMSNKNE
-502 DQKLVENSYI
+502 KLIENSYLL
-512 IENKLNKLHYEL
+512 ENELNKLHYKL

-529 KSIENK
+529 KSIEKK
-535 EYKIKSGIIYAD
+535 EYKIKSGILYAD
-547 LLTSLE
+547 LLASLE
-553 TVGNHITEINNNL
+553 MVGNHITEITDNIA
-566 LDTFSK
+566 DTLS
-572 K
+572 

>member
-1 MDFGVFEIFMLIGAL
+1 MNFGIFEILKLLGAL
-16 GFFIYGMKVMS
+16 GFFIYGMKIMS
-27 DGIQKLAGSQMRKII
+27 DGIQKLAGAQMRKII
-42 STITNNKFA
+42 SSITNNKFA

-126 IPLFFTSKNSLKS
+126 IPLYFTSKNTLKS

-157 KELMSFIKED
+157 KDLMSFIKED
-167 PLFLKS
+167 PLLLRS
-173 IIEPVS
+173 IIDPVS
-179 GLGFFSV
+179 GFGFFSV
-186 IIFVF
+186 IIFVL
-191 IGTILTVVVQ
+191 IGTVLTVVVQ

-207 AITLALCGGANGIPF
+207 AITLALCGGVNGIPF

-254 ARAHLLFNII
+254 ARAHLFFNII
-264 GVIWMLLIFYSFLNL
+264 GVIWMLIIFFSFLD
-279 IDYVISE
+279 IVDYLLKE
-286 TFFNQLVIEGDDE
+286 TFFSKLVIQGDDE
-299 SITRWSLA
+299 SLTRWSLA
-307 VFHLFFNIINTFLL
+307 VFHLLFNIINTFLL

-327 IERTVVKLI
+327 IEKAVIKLI

-354 TLSNEFSLIEVKK
+354 NLSNEFSIVEVKN
-367 ELEKFVK
+367 ELQKFVK
-374 VTSKMNYFT
+374 ITAKMNSFT
-383 KQLILETDRKKITKL
+383 QQLILETDRKKINKL
-398 LHKLEQYEEITDR
+398 LQKLEQYEEITDR

-416 SEFLTKVNENDITSK
+416 SEFLSKVNDSDLSSK
-431 SSEDIRSILSII
+431 SSEEIRSILTII
-443 SELESIGDV
+443 SELENIGDV
-452 YYSISKNI
+452 YYSISKNLE
-460 QRKTEKKLYFVPSQR
+460 RKIENKLYFIPSQR
-475 NNLLEMI
+475 NNLLKMI
-482 SVIKTLFNNLE
+482 SIVEKLFSTLDDI
-493 VSMNNINEI
+493 MNNMSNKNE
-502 DQKLVENSYI
+502 KLIENSYLL
-512 IENKLNKLHYEL
+512 ENELNKLHYKL

-529 KSIENK
+529 KSIEKK
-535 EYKIKSGIIYAD
+535 EYKIKSGILYAD
-547 LLTSLE
+547 LLASLE
-553 TVGNHITEINNNL
+553 MVGNHITEITDNIA
-566 LDTFSK
+566 DTLS
-572 K
+572 

>member
-1 MDFGVFEIFMLIGAL
+1 MNFGIFEILKLLGAL

-27 DGIQKLAGSQMRKII
+27 DGIQKLAGAQMRKII
-42 STITNNKFA
+42 SSITNNKFA

-126 IPLFFTSKNSLKS
+126 IPLYFTSKNTLKS

-157 KELMSFIKED
+157 KDLMSFIKED
-167 PLFLKS
+167 PLLLRS
-173 IIEPVS
+173 IIDPVS
-179 GLGFFSV
+179 GFGFFSV
-186 IIFVF
+186 IIFVL
-191 IGTILTVVVQ
+191 IGTVLTVVVQ

-207 AITLALCGGANGIPF
+207 AITLALCGGVNGIPF

-254 ARAHLLFNII
+254 ARAHLFFNII
-264 GVIWMLLIFYSFLNL
+264 GVIWMLIIFFSFLD
-279 IDYVISE
+279 IVDYLLKE
-286 TFFNQLVIEGDDE
+286 TFFSKLVIQGDDE
-299 SITRWSLA
+299 SLTRWSLA
-307 VFHLFFNIINTFLL
+307 VFHLLFNIINTFLL

-327 IERTVVKLI
+327 IEKAVIKLI

-354 TLSNEFSLIEVKK
+354 NLSNEFSIVEVKN
-367 ELEKFVK
+367 ELQKFVK
-374 VTSKMNYFT
+374 ITAKMNTFT
-383 KQLILETDRKKITKL
+383 QQLILETDKKKINKL
-398 LHKLEQYEEITDR
+398 LQKLEQYEEITDR

-416 SEFLTKVNENDITSK
+416 SEFLSKVNDSDLSSK
-431 SSEDIRSILSII
+431 SSEEIRSILTII
-443 SELESIGDV
+443 SELENIGDV
-452 YYSISKNI
+452 YYSISKNLE
-460 QRKTEKKLYFVPSQR
+460 RKIENKLYFIPSQR
-475 NNLLEMI
+475 NNLLKMI
-482 SVIKTLFNNLE
+482 SIVEKLFSTLDDI
-493 VSMNNINEI
+493 MNNMSNKNE
-502 DQKLVENSYI
+502 KLIENSYLL
-512 IENKLNKLHYEL
+512 ENELNKLHYKL
-524 KKEHL
+524 KKDHL
-529 KSIENK
+529 KSIEKK
-535 EYKIKSGIIYAD
+535 EYKIKSGILYAD
-547 LLTSLE
+547 LLASLE
-553 TVGNHITEINNNL
+553 LVGNHITEITDNIA
-566 LDTFSK
+566 DTLS
-572 K
+572 